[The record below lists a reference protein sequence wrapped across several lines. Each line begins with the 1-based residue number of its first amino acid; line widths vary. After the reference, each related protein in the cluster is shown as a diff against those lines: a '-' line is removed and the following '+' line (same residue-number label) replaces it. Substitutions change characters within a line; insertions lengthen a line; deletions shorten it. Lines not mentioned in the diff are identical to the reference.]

1 MTPSP
6 FYEDED
12 DYTDDYDYIE
22 NPSFPELSPA
32 GTLILSFVIIYKDM
46 HRCIHKFIYVRPLVV
61 ISV

>member
-32 GTLILSFVIIYKDM
+32 GILILSFMLSYINI
-46 HRCIHKFIYVRPLVV
+46 CINVFINACMLDPSL
-61 ISV
+61 